1 MLKINY
7 QSIYDYPTKFQL
19 TSFLI
24 NYSTLNFNILF
35 QNSLASRRV
44 QSLTKSKPKKE
55 ERKKKGKN
63 KLKHPVYA
71 WKFIVA
77 YEETHTIRTKGSRN
91 DPSLGATWLVGT
103 AMLTSSL
110 ANRVQGK
117 GFVREWRSNGIR
129 FYRGSYRGF
138 IIRFWHVRA
147 FTPVRAT
154 IGLASG
160 FLFLRREQNEE
171 TESTTIPRPD
181 RTSPPLSTLLG
192 CITSSS
198 RVPCHF
204 YRERRVYLSEEMP

>member
-1 MLKINY
+1 
-7 QSIYDYPTKFQL
+7 
-19 TSFLI
+19 
-24 NYSTLNFNILF
+24 
-35 QNSLASRRV
+35 
-44 QSLTKSKPKKE
+44 
-55 ERKKKGKN
+55 
-63 KLKHPVYA
+63 
-71 WKFIVA
+71 
-77 YEETHTIRTKGSRN
+77 
-91 DPSLGATWLVGT
+91 
-103 AMLTSSL
+103 MLTSSL

-204 YRERRVYLSEEMP
+204 YRERRVYLSEEMPLLLCMYARVCVCVCVHARMCMDTNARAQRTALCLQASPELFLSRCPLFTVYGKSDLCPLIDV

>member
-1 MLKINY
+1 MH
-7 QSIYDYPTKFQL
+7 
-19 TSFLI
+19 
-24 NYSTLNFNILF
+24 
-35 QNSLASRRV
+35 V
-44 QSLTKSKPKKE
+44 QE
-55 ERKKKGKN
+55 EGG
-63 KLKHPVYA
+63 A
-71 WKFIVA
+71 
-77 YEETHTIRTKGSRN
+77 EN
-91 DPSLGATWLVGT
+91 DRSHGATWLVDT

-154 IGLASG
+154 IGFASG
-160 FLFLRREQNEE
+160 FLSSVESRTKKQNPRRFRGP
-171 TESTTIPRPD
+171 IVHG
-181 RTSPPLSTLLG
+181 PPLSTLLR

-204 YRERRVYLSEEMP
+204 YREKDEYTPSFRKRRCLCFVCMCVCVCLCRDTARNGPLFASELHQGYFYRRVHCSLFTVKAIYVRSLMYESI

>member
-1 MLKINY
+1 MKVHNPWLW
-7 QSIYDYPTKFQL
+7 S
-19 TSFLI
+19 
-24 NYSTLNFNILF
+24 
-35 QNSLASRRV
+35 ARRRH
-44 QSLTKSKPKKE
+44 TICTWKE
-55 ERKKKGKN
+55 ERG
-63 KLKHPVYA
+63 
-71 WKFIVA
+71 
-77 YEETHTIRTKGSRN
+77 RGSRN
-91 DPSLGATWLVGT
+91 DRSHGATWLVDT

-154 IGLASG
+154 IGFASG
-160 FLFLRREQNEE
+160 FLSSVESRTKKQNPRRFRGP
-171 TESTTIPRPD
+171 IVHG
-181 RTSPPLSTLLG
+181 PPLSTLLR

-204 YRERRVYLSEEMP
+204 YRERRVYTFLQKEEMPSLRMYVCTYVRMSYV